1 MLYLQVQPKKV
12 LIQPVEQQPVEP
24 VEQQPV
30 EQQPVEP
37 VEQQPVEQQPVEQL
51 LLVQDA
57 KVSLACFTLVTRHY
71 GCCWWC

>member
-12 LIQPVEQQPVEP
+12 LI
-24 VEQQPV
+24 QPV